1 MGDNEVVITYE
12 SLYELLRRER
22 YRPELQRLDTSF
34 YSNALNYLK
43 EKQAIL
49 NSQEGKDSIFAGSE
63 IDKTRVQLRNVQKIL
78 RDIYEKREEK
88 IVRLAIFNSRNNASV
103 QNESA
108 LLPEEE
114 GIFGSVKGVLSQY
127 RGGIL
132 HNLLSSSA
140 PELPVKKEKALKTDG
155 EIDKVNPGFIKV
167 RIMAS
172 VPDFVGPDMNIYGP
186 FEKGAVVELPKDISD
201 VLTANSH
208 AEITE

>member
-34 YSNALNYLK
+34 YRNALNYLK

-114 GIFGSVKGVLSQY
+114 GIFDSVKGVLSQY

-132 HNLLSSSA
+132 HNLLSSNA

-155 EIDKVNPGFIKV
+155 EIDNVNPGFIKL

-201 VLTANSH
+201 VLTTNSQ